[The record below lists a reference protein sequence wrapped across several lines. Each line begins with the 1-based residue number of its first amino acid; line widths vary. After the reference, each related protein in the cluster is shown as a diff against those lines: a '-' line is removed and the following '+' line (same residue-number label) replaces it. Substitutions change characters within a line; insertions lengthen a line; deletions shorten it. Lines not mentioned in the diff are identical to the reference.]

1 MRVRKPIVLLALAV
15 MSVTALA
22 QAEPRKLSCDI
33 HYRGLHDR
41 YSVAFDQDTGKV
53 RSTNK
58 HGISTT
64 SQSRSLDPDT
74 IVYNADSF
82 YVFVIDLTTLSVKR
96 NFEIN
101 GNYAG
106 TGVCVDR

>member
-1 MRVRKPIVLLALAV
+1 
-15 MSVTALA
+15 MSVTASA
-22 QAEPRKLSCDI
+22 QAEPRKLSCNV

-41 YSVAFDQDTGKV
+41 YSVSFDQDTGKV

-58 HGISTT
+58 HGVSTT
-64 SQSRSLDPDT
+64 SLSRSLNPDT
-74 IVYNADSF
+74 IVYNGDSF
-82 YVFVIDLTTLSVKR
+82 YMFTIDLKTLSIKR

-106 TGVCVDR
+106 TGTCVDQ